1 MLASSSR
8 MDSRVS
14 SHSTEKAHKGTAF
27 FSFDQI
33 FCDLFYANVHFFI
46 KMRTKPCK
54 YEKFLVILRRI
65 FNILLKMEKKV
76 ALTEELIEPIEQQE
90 EQKAPMLDAFFRI
103 HDFLVDHAFMPIRRQ
118 LMDEI
123 DWNDRLIAI
132 KGGRGV
138 GKTDFL
144 LTRIK
149 EIETEWKNTPDPEPG
164 KGRRRPR
171 KSKKDIR
178 PCLYVNLNDFYFTEH
193 SLLDLAADFV
203 KTGGKYLFFDQ
214 LFKYPNWSR
223 ELKRCYSRFRDL
235 NIVFCATPVMPIDEE
250 NNDLKDIV
258 KTYNLRGF
266 SFREY
271 LNLQTGLRFRSY
283 SLEEIIQRHASI
295 SREICERVHPLD
307 YFKAYLHH
315 GYYPSYLESKSFEA
329 ELLKTMN
336 SQLEVDVLMIKQ
348 IDVACLHK
356 LRKLLYILL
365 REAPGPLNVSN
376 ISEEIGLSRATVM
389 NYIKYLKD
397 SRLINLLY
405 PEDKNFPMKPTRV
418 YIHNPNLAQMIF
430 TREVAPMDLYET
442 YFYTAIHGAHKV
454 NATERSAMFIVDNS
468 HYFDVREKTSV
479 RDTIRPTAVAELE
492 LGRGNQ
498 IPLWLLGFLY

>member
-1 MLASSSR
+1 
-8 MDSRVS
+8 
-14 SHSTEKAHKGTAF
+14 
-27 FSFDQI
+27 
-33 FCDLFYANVHFFI
+33 
-46 KMRTKPCK
+46 
-54 YEKFLVILRRI
+54 
-65 FNILLKMEKKV
+65 
-76 ALTEELIEPIEQQE
+76 
-90 EQKAPMLDAFFRI
+90 MLDAFFRI
-103 HDFLVDHAFMPIRRQ
+103 HDYLVAHAFMPIRRL
-118 LMDEI
+118 LMDEVNW
-123 DWNDRLIAI
+123 DDRLIAI

-144 LTRIK
+144 LSRAR
-149 EIETEWKNTPDPEPG
+149 EIETEWKNQPEEPRQ
-164 KGRRRPR
+164 KRKRKPR
-171 KSKKDIR
+171 KVQQ

-193 SLLDLAADFV
+193 SIVELASKFV
-203 KTGGKYLFFDQ
+203 KFGGKYLFLDQ
-214 LFKYPNWSR
+214 IFKYPNWSR
-223 ELKRCYSRFRDL
+223 ELKRCYNKYKEL
-235 NIVFCATPVMPIDEE
+235 HIVFCATPVMPIDED

-295 SREICERVHPLD
+295 SREVCERVRPLD
-307 YFKAYLHH
+307 YFKAYLDH
-315 GYYPSYLESKSFEA
+315 GYYPSYLETKSFEA
-329 ELLKTMN
+329 ALIKVMN

-356 LRKLLYILL
+356 LRKLLYILM
-365 REAPGPLNVSN
+365 REAPCALNISN

-405 PEDKNFPMKPTRV
+405 PEDKNFPMKPTKV
-418 YIHNPNLAQMIF
+418 YMHNTNLARMML
-430 TREVAPMDLYET
+430 TRELDPLDLYET
-442 YFYTAIHGAHKV
+442 NFYTAVHGGHKV
-454 NATERSAMFIVDNS
+454 NATERSAMFIIDNQY
-468 HYFDVREKTSV
+468 YFDVKEKPSS

-492 LGRGNQ
+492 TGRGNQ

>member
-1 MLASSSR
+1 MN
-8 MDSRVS
+8 SRVS

-178 PCLYVNLNDFYFTEH
+178 PCLYVSLNDFYFTEH

-271 LNLQTGLRFRSY
+271 LNLQTGLRLRSY

-405 PEDKNFPMKPTRV
+405 PEDKNFPMKPTRG

-442 YFYTAIHGAHKV
+442 YFYTAIHGSHKV

-498 IPLWLLGFLY
+498 IPLWLLGFIY

>member
-1 MLASSSR
+1 
-8 MDSRVS
+8 
-14 SHSTEKAHKGTAF
+14 
-27 FSFDQI
+27 
-33 FCDLFYANVHFFI
+33 
-46 KMRTKPCK
+46 
-54 YEKFLVILRRI
+54 
-65 FNILLKMEKKV
+65 MEKKNLKIDQTTV
-76 ALTEELIEPIEQQE
+76 VENPEEELSEAQIQAAAR
-90 EQKAPMLDAFFRI
+90 KALLAVFFRI
-103 HDFLVDHAFMPIRRQ
+103 HDFLVAHASMPLRRQ

-144 LTRIK
+144 LTRIN
-149 EIETEWKNTPDPEPG
+149 EIETEWRNRPDPPRVPG
-164 KGRRRPR
+164 RRPR
-171 KSKKDIR
+171 RRKKEIR
-178 PCLYVNLNDFYFTEH
+178 PCLYVNLNDFYFTENT
-193 SLLDLAADFV
+193 LVDLASAFV
-203 KTGGKYLFFDQ
+203 KQGGEYLFLDQ

-223 ELKRCYSRFRDL
+223 ELKRCYNKFKTL
-235 NIVFCATPVMPIDEE
+235 HVIFCATPVMPIDEDNHDIE
-250 NNDLKDIV
+250 DIV

-271 LNLQTGLRFRSY
+271 LNLQTGLRLRSY

-295 SREICERVHPLD
+295 SREICERVHPLE
-307 YFKAYLHH
+307 YFQSYLDH
-315 GYYPSYLESKSFEA
+315 GYYPSFLESKSFEA

-336 SQLEVDVLMIKQ
+336 SQLEVDVLMIQQ

-356 LRKLLYILL
+356 IRKLLHILMD
-365 REAPGPLNVSN
+365 EAPCALN
-376 ISEEIGLSRATVM
+376 ISTISAEIEMSRATTM

-405 PEDKNFPMKPTRV
+405 LEGKNFPMKPMKV
-418 YIHNPNLAQMIF
+418 YMHNTNVAQMIF
-430 TREVAPMDLYET
+430 TRKLEPMELYET
-442 YFYTAIHGAHKV
+442 YFYTAIHGSHKV
-454 NATERSAMFIVDNS
+454 NATERSAMFIVDNQY
-468 HYFDVREKTSV
+468 YFDVHEKATA

>member
-1 MLASSSR
+1 
-8 MDSRVS
+8 
-14 SHSTEKAHKGTAF
+14 
-27 FSFDQI
+27 
-33 FCDLFYANVHFFI
+33 
-46 KMRTKPCK
+46 
-54 YEKFLVILRRI
+54 
-65 FNILLKMEKKV
+65 MEKIE
-76 ALTEELIEPIEQQE
+76 AQTEELK
-90 EQKAPMLDAFFRI
+90 EQKAPMLNAFFRI
-103 HDFLVDHAFMPIRRQ
+103 HDYLVAHSTMPIRRQ

-123 DWNDRLIAI
+123 NWDDRLIAI

-149 EIETEWKNTPDPEPG
+149 EIETEWKAKLEEEQRLAP
-164 KGRRRPR
+164 KRRNASA
-171 KSKKDIR
+171 KQIR
-178 PCLYVNLNDFYFTEH
+178 PCLYVSMNDFYFTKHTLVE
-193 SLLDLAADFV
+193 LASKFV
-203 KTGGKYLFFDQ
+203 RTGGKYLFLDQ

-223 ELKRCYSRFRDL
+223 ELKRCYNKYKDL
-235 NIVFCATPVMPIDEE
+235 HVVFCATPVMPIDED

-283 SLEEIIQRHASI
+283 TLEEIIQRHASI
-295 SREICERVHPLD
+295 SREVCERVRPLD
-307 YFKAYLHH
+307 YFRAYMDH

-329 ELLKTMN
+329 SLLKVMN

-356 LRKLLYILL
+356 LRKLLYILMQDTPC
-365 REAPGPLNVSN
+365 ALNISN
-376 ISEEIGLSRATVM
+376 IAEDIGLSRATTM

-405 PEDKNFPMKPTRV
+405 PEGRNFPMKPTKV
-418 YIHNPNLAQMIF
+418 YMHNTNLARMNF
-430 TREVAPMDLYET
+430 TRQMEPMDLYET
-442 YFYTAIHGAHKV
+442 CFYTFVHGAHKV
-454 NATERSAMFIVDNS
+454 NATERSAMFIVDNQY
-468 HYFDVREKTSV
+468 YFDVKEKSSS
-479 RDTIRPTAVAELE
+479 RDTIRPTAVGELE
-492 LGRGNQ
+492 LGRGNM

>member
-1 MLASSSR
+1 
-8 MDSRVS
+8 
-14 SHSTEKAHKGTAF
+14 
-27 FSFDQI
+27 
-33 FCDLFYANVHFFI
+33 
-46 KMRTKPCK
+46 
-54 YEKFLVILRRI
+54 
-65 FNILLKMEKKV
+65 MEKKNLKIDQTTV
-76 ALTEELIEPIEQQE
+76 VENPEEELSEAQIQAAAR
-90 EQKAPMLDAFFRI
+90 KALLAVFFRI
-103 HDFLVDHAFMPIRRQ
+103 HDFLVAHASMPLRRQ

-144 LTRIK
+144 LTRIN
-149 EIETEWKNTPDPEPG
+149 EIETEWRNRPDPPRVPG
-164 KGRRRPR
+164 RRPR
-171 KSKKDIR
+171 RKKKDIR
-178 PCLYVNLNDFYFTEH
+178 PCLYVNLNDFYFTENT
-193 SLLDLAADFV
+193 LVDLASAFV
-203 KTGGKYLFFDQ
+203 KQGGEYLFLDQ

-223 ELKRCYSRFRDL
+223 ELKRCYNKFKTL
-235 NIVFCATPVMPIDEE
+235 HVIFCATPVMPIDEDNHDIE
-250 NNDLKDIV
+250 DIV

-271 LNLQTGLRFRSY
+271 LNLQTGLRLRSY

-295 SREICERVHPLD
+295 SREICERVHPLE
-307 YFKAYLHH
+307 YFQSYLDH
-315 GYYPSYLESKSFEA
+315 GYYPSFLESKSFEA

-336 SQLEVDVLMIKQ
+336 SQLEVDVLMIQQ

-356 LRKLLYILL
+356 IRKLLHILMD
-365 REAPGPLNVSN
+365 EAPCALN
-376 ISEEIGLSRATVM
+376 ISTISAEIEMSRATTM

-405 PEDKNFPMKPTRV
+405 LEGKNFPMKPMKV
-418 YIHNPNLAQMIF
+418 YMHNTNVAQMIF
-430 TREVAPMDLYET
+430 TRKLEPMELYET

-454 NATERSAMFIVDNS
+454 NATERSAMFIVDNQY
-468 HYFDVREKTSV
+468 YFDVHEKATA